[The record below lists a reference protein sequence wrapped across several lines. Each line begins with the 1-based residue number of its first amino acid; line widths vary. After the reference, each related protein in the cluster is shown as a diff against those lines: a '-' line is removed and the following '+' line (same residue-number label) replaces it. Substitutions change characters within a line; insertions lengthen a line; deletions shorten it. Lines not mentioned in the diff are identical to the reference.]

1 MPSWRARHRA
11 FVRAAD
17 AYGRTLRTWP
27 DERMLG
33 GARTRPTWEELPP
46 LAYAPPGVTARAYLG
61 GLLALLGAIALAAAL
76 AWLAFRRY
84 DLRPHG
90 A

>member
-1 MPSWRARHRA
+1 MRGG
-11 FVRAAD
+11 
-17 AYGRTLRTWP
+17 GRTR
-27 DERMLG
+27 R
-33 GARTRPTWEELPP
+33 TWEEWPP
-46 LAYAPPGVTARAYLG
+46 LASAPPGVTARAYLG

-84 DLRPHG
+84 DLRPQG